1 MHGKHKYSFGTGF
14 FDQAAGAKLDSQDI
28 LVQFLLNSLQKD
40 TVGVNT
46 QESLSI
52 PPTQPTPSGHMVL
65 VQVPDLAPS
74 GSDFI
79 YTSTDSTSSTKTK
92 NNALHEIAPPIVG
105 TGRRKKKKQ
114 SDDQPVSDGAAGI
127 GKTAALI
134 QLIQAR
140 AIAGDIV
147 GAYIST
153 NAVVDNILGR
163 TLKSVKSKDLI
174 DLDQKLLLRLWTD
187 QMEIEFKILSSV
199 DTTNAREFLDMYI
212 TKVADSMRAPDKT
225 SI

>member
-1 MHGKHKYSFGTGF
+1 MG
-14 FDQAAGAKLDSQDI
+14 
-28 LVQFLLNSLQKD
+28 LLLM
-40 TVGVNT
+40 
-46 QESLSI
+46 I
-52 PPTQPTPSGHMVL
+52 
-65 VQVPDLAPS
+65 
-74 GSDFI
+74 
-79 YTSTDSTSSTKTK
+79 
-92 NNALHEIAPPIVG
+92 
-105 TGRRKKKKQ
+105 
-114 SDDQPVSDGAAGI
+114 GAAGI

-147 GAYIST
+147 GAYTST